1 MRLQLKR
8 GTTSQARD
16 PYRLDSLRSKSP
28 RLRYYRRSHTAWYTK
43 SRCLPEQRRHQ
54 CTMHSECCEK
64 QEPVLDPAM
73 NSTPLPATT
82 KERNIIRILQK
93 NSDIAY
99 PPGKHWCRV
108 CCKLNIYL
116 TGIFCVIEFSRGFIH
131 ISPNFFWLPPPL
143 SRLLRTLVDKKR
155 THEVCR
161 HLLRPPSPP
170 SFPGLRDMW
179 IDT

>member
-8 GTTSQARD
+8 GATSQARD

-28 RLRYYRRSHTAWYTK
+28 RFRYYRRSPTAWYNK
-43 SRCLPEQRRHQ
+43 SRCLPERRRHQ

-64 QEPVLDPAM
+64 QDQSLSQRWIPHHCQQRP
-73 NSTPLPATT
+73 SR
-82 KERNIIRILQK
+82 ERNIIRSLQK

-99 PPGKHWCRV
+99 PPGKHWYRV

-116 TGIFCVIEFSRGFIH
+116 TGIFLVLSNLAEGSSTYRLMFSLQFCPPR
-131 ISPNFFWLPPPL
+131 PNIRDFFWLPPL
-143 SRLLRTLVDKKR
+143 SRWFRALVDKKR

-161 HLLRPPSPP
+161 
-170 SFPGLRDMW
+170 
-179 IDT
+179 